1 MATVVIYTRKL
12 CGFCTAA
19 KSLLSRKGVAF
30 REIDATFDA
39 GLRQEM
45 MRKSGRSTFPQIF
58 VGGQHVGG
66 ATETFDAFNSGQ
78 LQAALLAR
86 SIGFD
91 TSMTADAYSFLPSWL
106 HPR

>member
-1 MATVVIYTRKL
+1 MANVVIYTRKL

-58 VGGQHVGG
+58 VGDHHVGDCEELMALERAG
-66 ATETFDAFNSGQ
+66 KLDAMLKAG
-78 LQAALLAR
+78 
-86 SIGFD
+86 G
-91 TSMTADAYSFLPSWL
+91 
-106 HPR
+106 